1 MASKNRK
8 SKKPSATKLPPE
20 KRLESI
26 VFFIDRSLGGK
37 TVPEALRAIGL
48 QVEIHSDHFPDDA
61 PDILWL
67 QVCGQHHWVVLAKDR
82 NIKRN
87 PLEREAL
94 FNAGLAAFFLTK
106 ADMTGEETIQAIVT
120 GLPRIANLLA
130 SERRPFIARILPDG
144 RVELWLNH
152 KGKDRLK

>member
-1 MASKNRK
+1 LVA
-8 SKKPSATKLPPE
+8 
-20 KRLESI
+20 
-26 VFFIDRSLGGK
+26 G
-37 TVPEALRAIGL
+37 
-48 QVEIHSDHFPDDA
+48 
-61 PDILWL
+61 
-67 QVCGQHHWVVLAKDR
+67 CGQHHWVVLAKDR